1 MLKALACI
9 AYRSLPP
16 VLGLFASAAAA
27 QAECTGTPSRTR
39 LFVNVDNVRSS
50 RGLIAVTLYTD
61 ERRKFLAKRGS
72 LYVGRVPARPGR
84 TRVCIHVPRPGTYAL
99 AVYHDADADRSFD
112 RTGLGLPD
120 EGFGFSNNPPT
131 FLGLPN
137 FSRVRL
143 NVPKTDLSTTVRLH
157 YR

>member
-1 MLKALACI
+1 VPRNLLRLSVASLAAALA
-9 AYRSLPP
+9 AP
-16 VLGLFASAAAA
+16 AAAG
-27 QAECTGTPSRTR
+27 EGDCTGTASGTH
-39 LFVNVDNVRSS
+39 LFVNVDNVRDG

-84 TRVCIHVPRPGTYAL
+84 TRVCIHVPAPGTYAL
-99 AVYHDADADRSFD
+99 AVYHDADADRGFD
-112 RTGLGLPD
+112 RTGIGLPA

-131 FLGLPN
+131 FFGLPN
-137 FSRVRL
+137 FDRVRL
-143 NVPKTDLSTTVRLH
+143 RVAKTGLSTTIRLR